1 LTLPQASFSF
11 DDSSPAAA
19 ALSRATPARYG
30 HYDELRGDDGQL
42 RPAWRAFFDALG
54 SDDLADL
61 GRRRAAIERQIRDDG
76 ITYNVYS
83 DNAGD
88 EPARLW
94 PLDLPPFIISAADW
108 AQIERGVAQR
118 AALLSRVLR
127 DLYGPQTLLADGLL
141 PPALVF
147 GHPGYLR
154 PLAGVK
160 PVGNTF
166 LQIVAFD
173 LARAADGQW
182 WVVSQRTQAPSG
194 LGYALQNRLIVARQ
208 FPEAFRA
215 LHVQRLASGFRRL
228 LDTITRSAPRGDGV
242 GEAGRSPRIVLLTPG
257 PYNETYFE
265 HAYLA
270 RYLGLAL
277 VEGSDLTVREDRVF
291 LKTVH
296 GLERVHAILRRL
308 DDDFCDP
315 LELRPDSALGVP
327 GLLQAIRAGQVLVA
341 NALGSAFLESPALQG
356 FLPAISDRLLQE
368 PLALPSLASWWCGEQ
383 AAYEAVA
390 ERLAEKVIK
399 PTYPSR
405 PGKPSFD
412 AVIGAELSPAAL
424 GGLRALIDA
433 DPAAYTVQDY
443 LPLSQASV
451 WQDGKLLPRAAMV
464 RVYAVAD
471 GDGRWHAL
479 PGGLT
484 RIAGRAQRVVSMQRG
499 GSSLDTWVQTDGQV
513 DRYSMLPGSMRPED
527 LTHPRRPVTSRA
539 GENLFWMGRYAERA
553 DHTARLAHAALTL
566 LTGDTSPAPAVL
578 AVLGRLC
585 TEQGLVP
592 PNTPQPAQGAA
603 VFERTLLAK
612 LQQPDAGS
620 VAFNL
625 AAMRRAGAQIRER
638 LSGEHWRL
646 LQLALERF
654 AERGGAAPGP
664 ATAQGSEGRA
674 AAEGM
679 PKPGRSRA
687 LAIDALRRLSVDLA
701 AVTGAQA
708 DRMTRDDGWRLLTVG
723 RQTERLACL
732 AGALA
737 ALEATGALA
746 DESGFDLALALAD
759 STVTYRALYQGRQ
772 DLAPLLHLLVVD
784 TANPR
789 SLACVV
795 ELLRAELARLPAP
808 PADVLALLPPPE
820 QWPSLARLCTHDAER
835 RLPALAGLVRGL
847 RAAAFALSDA
857 VGARY
862 FSHAAGYQVL
872 G

>member
-1 LTLPQASFSF
+1 VPQASFSF
-11 DDSSPAAA
+11 DDSGPAAA
-19 ALSRATPARYG
+19 ALARAAPPKFG
-30 HYDELRGDDGQL
+30 HFDELRESSRGGADSL
-42 RPAWRAFFDALG
+42 RPAWRAFFEQLGTEALP
-54 SDDLADL
+54 DLD
-61 GRRRAAIERQIRDDG
+61 RRRAAVERQIRDDG

-83 DNAGD
+83 DAGAD
-88 EPARLW
+88 EPARPW
-94 PLDLPPFIISAADW
+94 PLDLLPFIIAAADW
-108 AQIERGVAQR
+108 ARIERGVTQR
-118 AALLSRVLR
+118 AALLSRVLG
-127 DLYGPQTLLADGLL
+127 DVYGAQTLLAEGLL
-141 PPALVF
+141 PPALVY

-154 PLAGVK
+154 PLAGVT
-160 PVGNTF
+160 PAGGTF
-166 LQIVAFD
+166 LHVVAFD

-194 LGYALQNRLIVARQ
+194 LGYALQNRMIISRQ

-215 LHVQRLASGFRRL
+215 LQVQRLAASFRRL
-228 LDTITRSAPRGDGV
+228 LDTITRLAPRSEPDT
-242 GEAGRSPRIVLLTPG
+242 APRTVLLTPG

-270 RYLGLAL
+270 RYLGLPL

-327 GLLQAIRAGQVLVA
+327 GLLQAVRAGQVLVA

-356 FLPAISDRLLQE
+356 FLPAISARLLGE
-368 PLALPSLASWWCGEQ
+368 PLALPSLASWWCGEG
-383 AAYEAVA
+383 AAYAAVA

-399 PTYPSR
+399 PTYPAR
-405 PGKPSFD
+405 PGRSSVE
-412 AVIGAELSPAAL
+412 ATIGAELSPA
-424 GGLRALIDA
+424 GLRALRARIEA
-433 DPAAYTVQDY
+433 EPAAYTVQDY
-443 LPLSQASV
+443 LPLSQAAV

-464 RVYAVAD
+464 RVYAIAD
-471 GDGRWHAL
+471 GEGRWHAL

-513 DRYSMLPGSMRPED
+513 DSVSLLPQSLRPED
-527 LTHPRRPVTSRA
+527 LARQRRPVTSRA
-539 GENLFWMGRYAERA
+539 AENLFWMGRYAERA

-566 LTGDTSPAPAVL
+566 LTGDTAPAASVL

-585 TEQGLVP
+585 VEHGLVP

-603 VFERTLLAK
+603 VFERTLLAR
-612 LQQPDAGS
+612 LQDPAAGS

-625 AAMRRAGAQIRER
+625 ASMRRAGSQIRER

-646 LQLALERF
+646 LQLALGRF
-654 AERGGAAPGP
+654 AETP
-664 ATAQGSEGRA
+664 ATADAPARA
-674 AAEGM
+674 
-679 PKPGRSRA
+679 GRSRGLA
-687 LAIDALRRLSVDLA
+687 LDALHRLSVDLA
-701 AVTGAQA
+701 AVAGAQA
-708 DRMTRDDGWRLLTVG
+708 DRMTRDDGWRLLTIG
-723 RQTERLACL
+723 RQIERLACM

-737 ALEATGALA
+737 AFEATAALT
-746 DESGFDLALALAD
+746 DETGFDLLLTLAD

-772 DLAPLLHLLVVD
+772 ELAPLLHLLVVD
-784 TANPR
+784 AANPR

-795 ELLRAELARLPAP
+795 EVLRGEIARLPAP
-808 PADVLALLPPPE
+808 PADLLAPPE
-820 QWPSLARLCTHDAER
+820 AWPPLAALCAAGADRRVAALARLAAE
-835 RLPALAGLVRGL
+835 L

-857 VGARY
+857 IGARY
-862 FSHAAGYQVL
+862 FSHAAHERVL

>member
-1 LTLPQASFSF
+1 MNLPQASFSF

-19 ALSRATPARYG
+19 ALSRAAATRFG
-30 HYDELRGDDGQL
+30 HYDELRGADGQL

-54 SDDLADL
+54 SDDLGDL
-61 GRRRAAIERQIRDDG
+61 ERRRAAIERQIRDDG

-83 DNAGD
+83 DRAGD

-94 PLDLPPFIISAADW
+94 PLDLPPFIIGAADW

-127 DLYGPQTLLADGLL
+127 DLYGPQTLLAEGLL

-160 PVGNTF
+160 PVGSTF
-166 LQIVAFD
+166 LQIAAFD

-215 LHVQRLASGFRRL
+215 LHVQRLASSFRRL
-228 LDTITRSAPRGDGV
+228 LDTITRSAPRGDAP
-242 GEAGRSPRIVLLTPG
+242 GEPGGAPRIVLLTPG

-270 RYLGLAL
+270 RYLGLPL
-277 VEGSDLTVREDRVF
+277 VEGSDLTVRADQVF

-356 FLPAISDRLLQE
+356 FLPAISERLLQE

-390 ERLAEKVIK
+390 GQLAEKVIK

-405 PGKPSFD
+405 PGRPSFD

-424 GGLRALIDA
+424 DGLRALIDA

-471 GDGRWHAL
+471 SDGRWHAL

-499 GSSLDTWVQTDGQV
+499 GSSLDTWVQTEGQV
-513 DRYSMLPGSMRPED
+513 DRYSMLPGSLRPED
-527 LTHPRRPVTSRA
+527 LTRQRRPVTSRA

-566 LTGDTSPAPAVL
+566 LTGDTAPAPAVL

-585 TEQGLVP
+585 LEQGLVP
-592 PNTPQPAQGAA
+592 LNTPQPAQGAA
-603 VFERTLLAK
+603 VFERTLLAN
-612 LQQPDAGS
+612 LQQPNGGS

-625 AAMRRAGAQIRER
+625 AAMQRAGAQIRER

-654 AERGGAAPGP
+654 AERSGPAAGAALG
-664 ATAQGSEGRA
+664 QGAADA
-674 AAEGM
+674 AA
-679 PKPGRSRA
+679 KPGRSRG

-723 RQTERLACL
+723 RQIERLACL

-746 DESGFDLALALAD
+746 DEAGFDLALALAD

-772 DLAPLLHLLVVD
+772 ELAPLVHLLVVD
-784 TANPR
+784 AANPR

-808 PADVLALLPPPE
+808 PAALLALLAPPE
-820 QWPSLARLCTHDAER
+820 QWPALERLCTHDAQR

-847 RAAAFALSDA
+847 RTAAFALSDA
-857 VGARY
+857 TGARY